1 MKCILSTILLALS
14 VATAQVKAE
23 DNNVPPVAFMPD
35 IHFHDVYADFN
46 DGSFKGLPNS
56 QSHDHATIRTM
67 QSQLHSTRL
76 FNENYFA
83 LLAALDDAAKRGIK
97 LIALPGDFSD
107 DGQQVHLRGLQKILK
122 HYQQKYDMSFFAAP
136 GNHDPVRPFSRP
148 AGKPDYLGVD
158 GHPQRIFSKG
168 AAECTGYEGKQAVIK
183 TEHPLPTICTEEV
196 QELGYNGVLSILG
209 EHGFS
214 PQPEY
219 IYWETPFSD
228 YSYEDYDLAKAKTS
242 AELIARQYEICSN
255 GSGGEF
261 KAENAGNCAEITDAS
276 YLVEPV
282 EGLWLLG
289 IDANVYI
296 PKAEADSEL
305 LSANDFQGSGN
316 AGYNRVLSHKKHL
329 LGWIKNVV
337 KQAEKQGKALIAF
350 SHFPMSEFYD
360 GQSDAIADLF
370 GESTFQLARKPGESV
385 SKFLAETGLKVHV
398 GGHMHMNDTGVT
410 RSGERFL
417 VNIQAPS
424 LAAYVPAYKVLSS
437 EKPGS
442 LAVDTIV
449 IKEVPRFDELFE
461 HYQQEYDQLLSS
473 NAEKLWDKRVLTAKN
488 YREFTDWHIR
498 ELTRQRFLPND
509 WPADLRDWVFSLNG
523 EQLLS
528 LSQLT
533 EQRSWPEAKA
543 AGESLARSKGFQMSD
558 FSQWTGFEF
567 AVDFYRIRNAGR
579 LALKDISESR
589 LRQYQLLAV
598 SLSELATEVKAPANV
613 TQENDSKHSLAAALA
628 HRFGPVLDIFL
639 ALQEGEPDDNFTIDW
654 QSGEL
659 RP

>member
-1 MKCILSTILLALS
+1 MLLALLLM
-14 VATAQVKAE
+14 AAQVKA
-23 DNNVPPVAFMPD
+23 DNKEFPAVAFMPD

-46 DGSFKGLPNS
+46 DGSFKGLLNS
-56 QSHDHATIRTM
+56 RSKDHATIRTM
-67 QSQLHSTRL
+67 QAQLHSTRL

-83 LLAALDDAAKRGIK
+83 LLAALDDAAARGIK

-122 HYQQKYDMSFFAAP
+122 HYQQQYDMRFFAAP

-148 AGKPDYLGVD
+148 AGKPDYLGTD
-158 GHPQRIFSKG
+158 GHRQRIFSKG
-168 AAECTGYEGKQAVIK
+168 AAECTGYKGRQAVIK
-183 TEHPLPTICTEEV
+183 TENPLPTICTEEV
-196 QELGYNGVLSILG
+196 QELGYKGVLSILG

-219 IYWETPFSD
+219 TYWETPFSD
-228 YSYEDYDLAKAKTS
+228 YAYEDYDLAKANAS
-242 AELIARQYEICSN
+242 AELSARQYEICSN

-261 KAENAGNCAEITDAS
+261 KTENAGNCAEVTDAS
-276 YLVEPV
+276 YLVEPI
-282 EGLWLLG
+282 EGVWLLA

-296 PKAEADSEL
+296 PKAQTGKKS
-305 LSANDFQGSGN
+305 LSANDFHGSGN
-316 AGYNRVLSHKKHL
+316 AGYNKVLTHKKHL
-329 LGWIKNVV
+329 MGWIQDIV
-337 KQAEKQGKALIAF
+337 KQADERGKTLLAF
-350 SHFPMSEFYD
+350 SHFPMTEFYN
-360 GQSDAIADLF
+360 GQSDTISELF
-370 GESTFQLARKPGESV
+370 GEGTFQLARRPSDSV
-385 SKFLAETGLKVHV
+385 SKLLAETGLKVHV
-398 GGHMHMNDTGVT
+398 GGHMHMNDTGVI
-410 RSGERFL
+410 RSDEQFL

-424 LAAYVPAYKVLSS
+424 LAAYVPAYKVL
-437 EKPGS
+437 KPDTLGS
-442 LAVDTIV
+442 LAVETV
-449 IKEVPRFDELFE
+449 VVKEVPRFNELFE
-461 HYQQEYDQLLSS
+461 HYKKEYQQLISTD
-473 NAEKLWDKRVLTAKN
+473 AEKLWDKEVLTAKN
-488 YREFTDWHIR
+488 YQEFTSWHIR

-509 WPADLRDWVFSLNG
+509 WPADLKSWVFSLNG

-528 LSQLT
+528 LSQLA

-543 AGESLARSKGFQMSD
+543 AGKSVARSKGFRASD

-579 LALKDISESR
+579 LARKDISESR

-598 SLSELATEVKAPANV
+598 SLSELANEVNAPATV
-613 TQENDSKHSLAAALA
+613 VQEKESKHQLAAALA

-659 RP
+659 SR

>member
-1 MKCILSTILLALS
+1 MLLALLFM
-14 VATAQVKAE
+14 AAQVKA
-23 DNNVPPVAFMPD
+23 DNKEVPAVAFMPD

-56 QSHDHATIRTM
+56 RSTDHATIRTM
-67 QSQLHSTRL
+67 QAQLHSTRL

-83 LLAALDDAAKRGIK
+83 LLAALDDAAARGIK

-122 HYQQKYDMSFFAAP
+122 HYQQKYDMRFFAAP

-148 AGKPDYLGVD
+148 AGKPDYLGTD
-158 GHPQRIFSKG
+158 GHRQRIFSKG
-168 AAECTGYEGKQAVIK
+168 AAECTGYKGKQAVIK
-183 TEHPLPTICTEEV
+183 TESPLPTICTEEV
-196 QELGYNGVLSILG
+196 RELGYKGVLSILG

-219 IYWETPFSD
+219 IYWETPFSG
-228 YSYEDYDLAKAKTS
+228 YAYEDYDLAKAKAR
-242 AELIARQYEICSN
+242 AELSARQYEICSN

-276 YLVEPV
+276 YLVEPA
-282 EGLWLLG
+282 EGLWLLA

-296 PKAEADSEL
+296 PKEQTGQES
-305 LSANDFQGSGN
+305 LSANDFHGSGN
-316 AGYNRVLSHKKHL
+316 AGYNKLLTHKKHL
-329 LGWIKNVV
+329 MGWIKDIV
-337 KQAEKQGKALIAF
+337 KQADERGKTLLAF
-350 SHFPMSEFYD
+350 SHFPMAEFYD
-360 GQSDAIADLF
+360 GQSDTISELF
-370 GESTFQLARKPGESV
+370 GDGTFQLARRPDDSV
-385 SKFLAETGLKVHV
+385 SKLLAETGLKVHV

-410 RSGERFL
+410 RSGEQFL

-424 LAAYVPAYKVLSS
+424 LAAYVPAYKVLRPGQS
-437 EKPGS
+437 GS
-442 LAVDTIV
+442 LAVETIV
-449 IKEVPRFDELFE
+449 IKEVPRFNELFE
-461 HYQQEYDQLLSS
+461 HYREEYQQLLSTE
-473 NAEKLWDKRVLTAKN
+473 AEKLWDKEVLTAKN
-488 YREFTDWHIR
+488 YQEFTGWHIR

-543 AGESLARSKGFQMSD
+543 AGESLARSKGFEPLD
-558 FSQWTGFEF
+558 FAQWTGFEF

-579 LALKDISESR
+579 LALNDISESR

-598 SLSELATEVKAPANV
+598 SLSGLANEVEAPAKVAQGN
-613 TQENDSKHSLAAALA
+613 ESKHRLAAALA

>member
-1 MKCILSTILLALS
+1 MA
-14 VATAQVKAE
+14 AQVKA
-23 DNNVPPVAFMPD
+23 DNKEVPAVAFMPD

-56 QSHDHATIRTM
+56 CSKDHATIRTM
-67 QSQLHSTRL
+67 QAQLHSTRL

-83 LLAALDDAAKRGIK
+83 LLAALDDAAARGIK

-122 HYQQKYDMSFFAAP
+122 HYQQKYDMRFFAAP
-136 GNHDPVRPFSRP
+136 GNHDPVRPLSRP
-148 AGKPDYLGVD
+148 AGKPDYLGTD
-158 GHPQRIFSKG
+158 GHRQRIFSKG
-168 AAECTGYEGKQAVIK
+168 AAECTGYKGRLAVIK
-183 TEHPLPTICTEEV
+183 TENPLPTICTEEV
-196 QELGYNGVLSILG
+196 QELGYKGVLSILG

-228 YSYEDYDLAKAKTS
+228 YGYEDYDLAKAKAS
-242 AELIARQYEICSN
+242 AELNARQYEICSN

-261 KAENAGNCAEITDAS
+261 KAENAVSCGEITDAS
-276 YLVEPV
+276 YLVEPA
-282 EGLWLLG
+282 EGLWLLA

-296 PKAEADSEL
+296 PKEQTGQES
-305 LSANDFQGSGN
+305 LSANDFHGSGN
-316 AGYNRVLSHKKHL
+316 AGYNKLLTHKKHL
-329 LGWIKNVV
+329 MGWIKDIV
-337 KQAEKQGKALIAF
+337 KQADERGKTLLAF
-350 SHFPMSEFYD
+350 SHFPMAEFYD
-360 GQSDAIADLF
+360 GQSDTISELF
-370 GESTFQLARKPGESV
+370 GDGTFQLVRRPDDSV
-385 SKFLAETGLKVHV
+385 SKLLAETGLKVHV

-410 RSGERFL
+410 RSGEQFL

-424 LAAYVPAYKVLSS
+424 LAAYVPAYKVLRPGQS
-437 EKPGS
+437 GS
-442 LAVDTIV
+442 LAVETIV
-449 IKEVPRFDELFE
+449 VKEVPRFNELFE
-461 HYQQEYDQLLSS
+461 HYREEYQQLLSTE
-473 NAEKLWDKRVLTAKN
+473 AEKLWDKEVLTAKN
-488 YREFTDWHIR
+488 YQEFTDWHIR

-543 AGESLARSKGFQMSD
+543 TGESLARSKGFKPSD

-579 LALKDISESR
+579 LALKDISKSR

-598 SLSELATEVKAPANV
+598 SLSELAKKVKAPEQV
-613 TQENDSKHSLAAALA
+613 VQETESKHQLAAALA

-639 ALQEGEPDDNFTIDW
+639 ALQEGEPDDNFIIDW